1 MTEATESPAPKTRSK
16 SSKTVAK
23 KAPDGKQSTADVK
36 TAAKPAVRKTAP
48 KKTSTTTTKATQK
61 AATLSAEERRR
72 LIAEAAYLR
81 AEQRGF
87 IGGDPVQDWMEA
99 EADLDSRLRGTT
111 H

>member
-1 MTEATESPAPKTRSK
+1 MPA
-16 SSKTVAK
+16 
-23 KAPDGKQSTADVK
+23 GKQATADVK
-36 TAAKPAVRKTAP
+36 TAAKQAVRKTAP
-48 KKTSTTTTKATQK
+48 KKTLTSATKATQK
-61 AATLSAEERRR
+61 ATTLSAEERRR

-99 EADLDSRLRGTT
+99 EADLDNRLKGPT

>member
-1 MTEATESPAPKTRSK
+1 MTETTESPTPKTRSK
-16 SSKTVAK
+16 SSKTTAK
-23 KAPDGKQSTADVK
+23 KVPAGKQATADVK
-36 TAAKPAVRKTAP
+36 TAAKPAVRKAAP
-48 KKTSTTTTKATQK
+48 KKTSTSVSKATQK
-61 AATLSAEERRR
+61 ATTMSTEERRR

-99 EADLDSRLRGTT
+99 EADLDTRLRGTT

>member
-1 MTEATESPAPKTRSK
+1 M
-16 SSKTVAK
+16 
-23 KAPDGKQSTADVK
+23 Q
-36 TAAKPAVRKTAP
+36 
-48 KKTSTTTTKATQK
+48 KAT
-61 AATLSAEERRR
+61 TMSAEERRR

-99 EADLDSRLRGTT
+99 EADLDTRLRGTT

>member
-1 MTEATESPAPKTRSK
+1 MTETTESPTPKTRSK
-16 SSKTVAK
+16 SSKTATK
-23 KAPDGKQSTADVK
+23 KAPADKQATADVK
-36 TAAKPAVRKTAP
+36 TAAKPAVRKAAP
-48 KKTSTTTTKATQK
+48 KKTSTSASKAMQKAT
-61 AATLSAEERRR
+61 TMSAEERRR

-99 EADLDSRLRGTT
+99 EADLDTRLRGTT

>member
-1 MTEATESPAPKTRSK
+1 MTETTESPTPKTRSK
-16 SSKTVAK
+16 SSKTATK
-23 KAPDGKQSTADVK
+23 KVPAGKQATADVK
-36 TAAKPAVRKTAP
+36 TAAKPAVRKAAP
-48 KKTSTTTTKATQK
+48 KKISASASKTTQK
-61 AATLSAEERRR
+61 ATTLSAEERRR

-99 EADLDSRLRGTT
+99 EADLDTRLRGTT